1 MNLEENSIVSN
12 KTQYGDSLELSDST
26 VMAERA
32 SITADNT
39 STSALGDEPTYDEQV
54 RENIEAGDSSQV
66 TDPCVGP
73 KGLFKATAA
82 MASIRPRPFRK
93 FYLGLLAKGMKPAM
107 ARLTLIRKIATITLI
122 LWKKGESFDA
132 EKLKQQAA

>member
-1 MNLEENSIVSN
+1 MSN
-12 KTQYGDSLELSDST
+12 KPQYGDSLALSDST

-39 STSALGDEPTYDEQV
+39 STSAVGDEPTYDAQV
-54 RENIEAGDSSQV
+54 REDTASGDPSQV
-66 TDPCVGP
+66 TDPCVGS
-73 KGLFKATAA
+73 KGLFKATAT
-82 MASIRPRPFRK
+82 MASIRPGPFRK

-107 ARLTLIRKIATITLI
+107 ARFKLIRKIATITLI

>member
-1 MNLEENSIVSN
+1 MNLEENSIVSH

-73 KGLFKATAA
+73 KGLFRATAT

-93 FYLGLLAKGMKPAM
+93 FYLGLLGKGMKPAM

-122 LWKKGESFDA
+122 LWKKRESFDT